1 MTIPL
6 GRLYWSCRR
15 GMLEL
20 DLILI
25 PFLQQRYAGL
35 TSQQQ
40 QQFEQ
45 LLACTDMELYAWLTG
60 RGEPE
65 QVEFQAITKLI
76 RDYAEDPSRARAL

>member
-1 MTIPL
+1 MTTSS

-25 PFLQQRYAGL
+25 PFYQHCYASL
-35 TSQQQ
+35 ACQQQ

-45 LLACTDMELYAWLTG
+45 LLACTDVELYAWLTG

-65 QVEFQAITKLI
+65 QAEFQTITQLI
-76 RDYAEDPSRARAL
+76 RDYADDPARSRTL